1 MFGWIRKVSGMNN
14 IQEQKEKCIFN
25 MELYNR
31 YKESK
36 TGNIDVKIEVLNDI
50 IRQFPK
56 IIDYIYNRVDTCF
69 GPHIVY
75 LVHMRVG
82 GIDMLK
88 IGYTKNS
95 VQARFSESRYAGRD
109 AIAIVEIIRENT
121 LQAKASVDFENAL
134 KTNCV
139 PYAIPTELTLPGK
152 GEFMDIQYRD
162 AIIGVYDTLYPTF
175 ENIVGLKSPN

>member
-1 MFGWIRKVSGMNN
+1 
-14 IQEQKEKCIFN
+14 

-50 IRQFPK
+50 IRQYPK
-56 IIDYIYNRVDTCF
+56 IIDYVYNRVDTCF

-82 GIDMLK
+82 GVDMIK

-95 VQARFSESRYAGRD
+95 VQARFSESRFISDRLNS
-109 AIAIVEIIRENT
+109 EI
-121 LQAKASVDFENAL
+121 F
-134 KTNCV
+134 
-139 PYAIPTELTLPGK
+139 
-152 GEFMDIQYRD
+152 
-162 AIIGVYDTLYPTF
+162 YPP
-175 ENIVGLKSPN
+175 K

>member
-1 MFGWIRKVSGMNN
+1 
-14 IQEQKEKCIFN
+14 

-31 YKESK
+31 YKNSK
-36 TGNIDVKIEVLNDI
+36 TEDLNVKIGVLNDI
-50 IRQFPK
+50 IRSYPK

-109 AIAIVEIIRENT
+109 AIEIVEIIRENT

-134 KTNCV
+134 KISCI
-139 PYAIPTELTLPGK
+139 PHAITTELT
-152 GEFMDIQYRD
+152 
-162 AIIGVYDTLYPTF
+162 
-175 ENIVGLKSPN
+175 

>member
-1 MFGWIRKVSGMNN
+1 MVSGTNN
-14 IQEQKEKCIFN
+14 IQVQKEKYIFN

-36 TGNIDVKIEVLNDI
+36 TGNIDVKIEVLTDI
-50 IRQFPK
+50 IRQYPK

-82 GIDMLK
+82 GVDMIK

-109 AIAIVEIIRENT
+109 EIEIVEIIRENT
-121 LQAKASVDFENAL
+121 LQAKASVDFEKAL
-134 KTNCV
+134 KTSCV
-139 PYAIPTELTLPGK
+139 PYAITTELTLPGK
-152 GEFMDIQYRD
+152 GEFMNIQHRE
-162 AIIGVYDTLYPTF
+162 AIIEVYDRLYPSF
-175 ENIVGLKSPN
+175 SEIVGLKAPN

>member
-1 MFGWIRKVSGMNN
+1 
-14 IQEQKEKCIFN
+14 
-25 MELYNR
+25 MELYER
-31 YKESK
+31 YKNSK
-36 TGNIDVKIEVLNDI
+36 SQDLDVKIGVLNEI
-50 IRQFPK
+50 IRKHPK
-56 IIDYIYNRVDTCF
+56 IIDYIYNRVDTCY

-109 AIAIVEIIRENT
+109 AIEIVEIIRENT

-134 KTNCV
+134 KINCI
-139 PYAIPTELTLPGK
+139 PYAITTELTLPGK

-162 AIIGVYDTLYPTF
+162 NILEQYDSLFPTF
-175 ENIVGLKSPN
+175 ENIVGLKAPN